1 MSRDELLVLRKTLYE
16 LLEKGFICASN
27 SLAASPVL
35 FDAELQGVREFE
47 VVTDYKNL
55 EYFTHKQKLSER
67 HVRWNLELARFP
79 NMRLRY
85 RPGKENVRADAL
97 SRRDQDMQKDDLDE
111 HLASREFIMLVPAQ
125 AQDSI
130 MVMPVRG
137 PTSDQGGDLSEGNSE
152 LIQDHWDEATQA
164 DSVYQE
170 VKAAVRE
177 NKRSLLSSRKIAISL
192 GDCTIDEEDKLRWRD
207 RIWVLD
213 YEPLRTGVI

>member
-1 MSRDELLVLRKTLYE
+1 
-16 LLEKGFICASN
+16 
-27 SLAASPVL
+27 
-35 FDAELQGVREFE
+35 
-47 VVTDYKNL
+47 
-55 EYFTHKQKLSER
+55 
-67 HVRWNLELARFP
+67 
-79 NMRLRY
+79 
-85 RPGKENVRADAL
+85 
-97 SRRDQDMQKDDLDE
+97 MQKDDLDE

-130 MVMPVRG
+130 MVMP
-137 PTSDQGGDLSEGNSE
+137 
-152 LIQDHWDEATQA
+152 
-164 DSVYQE
+164 E

>member
-1 MSRDELLVLRKTLYE
+1 MDPEKTKAIQEWEAPISVRGGTEQEQSFVELKKAFLSEEV
-16 LLEKGFICASN
+16 
-27 SLAASPVL
+27 LAAFDPEKRTIVECDSSRRAIGAVL
-35 FDAELQGVREFE
+35 LQEGADGTLQLQGVREFE

-85 RPGKENVRADAL
+85 RPGKENPPNL
-97 SRRDQDMQKDDLDE
+97 L
-111 HLASREFIMLVPAQ
+111 
-125 AQDSI
+125 
-130 MVMPVRG
+130 
-137 PTSDQGGDLSEGNSE
+137 E